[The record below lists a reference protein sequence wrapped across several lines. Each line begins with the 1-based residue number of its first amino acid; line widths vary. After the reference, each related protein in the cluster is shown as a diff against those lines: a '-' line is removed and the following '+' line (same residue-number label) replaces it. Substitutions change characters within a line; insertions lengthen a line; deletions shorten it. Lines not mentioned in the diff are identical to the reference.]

1 MKNEKIQ
8 QAEDWLSQN
17 NYDDNQYVFLNSN
30 SPNGVNAEGQKLEE
44 LLAEYAEFIWNQ
56 LKEIVEIEDPTP
68 LSKVVEIK
76 IF

>member
-1 MKNEKIQ
+1 MKNKKIQ

-44 LLAEYAEFIWNQ
+44 LLAEYGEFICNQ
-56 LKEIVEIEDPTP
+56 LKEIV
-68 LSKVVEIK
+68 K
-76 IF
+76 

>member
-8 QAEDWLSQN
+8 LAEDWLSQN

-30 SPNGVNAEGQKLEE
+30 SPNGFNSEGQKLEE

-56 LKEIVEIEDPTP
+56 LKEIVEISDPTP
-68 LSKVVEIK
+68 PVVK
-76 IF
+76 

>member
-30 SPNGVNAEGQKLEE
+30 SPNGVNSEGQKLEE
-44 LLAEYAEFIWNQ
+44 LLAEYEEFILNQ
-56 LKEIVEIEDPTP
+56 LKEIT
-68 LSKVVEIK
+68 K
-76 IF
+76 

>member
-30 SPNGVNAEGQKLEE
+30 SPNGVNLEGKKLEE
-44 LLAEYAEFIWNQ
+44 LLAEYEEFILNQ
-56 LKEIVEIEDPTP
+56 LKEIV
-68 LSKVVEIK
+68 K
-76 IF
+76 

>member
-30 SPNGVNAEGQKLEE
+30 SPNGVNSEGQKLEE
-44 LLAEYAEFIWNQ
+44 LLAEYEDFIWKQ
-56 LKEIVEIEDPTP
+56 LNEIIET
-68 LSKVVEIK
+68 KK
-76 IF
+76 

>member
-30 SPNGVNAEGQKLEE
+30 SPNGVNSEGQKLEE
-44 LLAEYAEFIWNQ
+44 LLAEYEEFILNQ
-56 LKEIVEIEDPTP
+56 LKEIV
-68 LSKVVEIK
+68 K
-76 IF
+76 

>member
-68 LSKVVEIK
+68 PLVK
-76 IF
+76 